1 MTSPGLST
9 ASRGGTA
16 IGEADL
22 WGQVLSSQVS
32 SLRGVSAGLQS

>member
-1 MTSPGLST
+1 V
-9 ASRGGTA
+9 
-16 IGEADL
+16 IGEAEL